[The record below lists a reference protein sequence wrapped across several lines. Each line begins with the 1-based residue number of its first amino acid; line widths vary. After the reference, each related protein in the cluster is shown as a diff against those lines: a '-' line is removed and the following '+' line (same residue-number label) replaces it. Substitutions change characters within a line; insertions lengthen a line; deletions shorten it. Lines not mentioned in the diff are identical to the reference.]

1 MKARCHADRWSGLE
15 ISLFEGGGEYDLN
28 VKLIAAEKNSSI
40 EKVKMWVG
48 KFM

>member
-15 ISLFEGGGEYDLN
+15 ISLFEGGGGYDLN
-28 VKLIAAEKNSSI
+28 VKLIAEKNSSI
-40 EKVKMWVG
+40 EKVKMWEG